1 MLSKADVNQRVL
13 FRAKPPAL
21 RRLLAG
27 LILALV
33 SATAGA
39 STNSVWA
46 VRVWQSDDGLPNNTV
61 NGLAQTSDGYIYL
74 ATLRRLARFDG
85 VSFEELPFKDFSGS
99 FNHKI
104 RALLADH
111 NGGLCLAMD
120 EGLVVLDPGSSQ
132 LLTNGLDGVLPQ
144 YVVQDG
150 EGAFWIVYNK
160 YKVCR
165 VKDGKVK
172 HFGLPDGLDNNA
184 TCTLATDKH
193 GRLWF
198 GQGHNVGTFN
208 NHRFQTLTRVPGTTT
223 RVAAARDG
231 GIWIYSNAQLL
242 KFKEGGE
249 LEDRGQLNIDP
260 PYRTPNVFLESRD
273 GAVWIGTSDH
283 GLFRYDGAGFTLVP
297 TSHSDV
303 LDFLEDRE
311 GNLWVGTDGGGLNRL
326 NPRAIELVQGDPEVP
341 FEAINSVCED
351 AQGSLWVVTQTGVL
365 ARRTASGWRNMS
377 NEKTWP
383 GGGATCVAAASD
395 GGVWIGTGRGL
406 RRWRDGTVETW
417 LPSTNGLAGR
427 VVRALL
433 VSRDGTLWI
442 GEQSPFALQCL
453 HAGEFRTI
461 ALPAET
467 NLIRGMAEDLNGNI
481 WIGTANGTVLCVSN
495 NVALDR
501 TAMTLSQP
509 KSIRCLLATSDGS
522 LWFGYAASGV
532 GRLKNGQF
540 LRVRTDEGLYDNSV
554 SEILSDDHGWLWFAA
569 DHGIF
574 KVREQDF
581 DALAEHRGSRV
592 HSVHYGR
599 EDGAPSLQADA
610 GDWPH
615 SVRSRDGRLWM
626 AMRNGLAAIN
636 PGELR
641 EDPEPPPV
649 LLKRVLVDDRTVA
662 IYSGVIPGHK
672 AADLQQ
678 PSVLKIPPGYRRLEF
693 QFAAL
698 SYRAPEN
705 VRFRYRLEGFE
716 TAWTEPG
723 GDQRVVAYSR
733 LPAGRYQFEVNA
745 CNGDGIWNES
755 GPRLAIVIIPFWW
768 QTWWFRLAVAALFAF
783 GVGIAVRYVSVRRLR
798 LRVQALERQAA
809 LDRERARIARDIH
822 DDLGASLTQM
832 TLLTGLSLRG
842 DSAPEQITEH
852 LRQLS
857 STVRQVT
864 DSLDEIVWAVNP
876 RNDTLSHMVN
886 YLGKFA
892 LGFLRTAGV
901 RCSVDLPEYLPSHPL
916 SADARHNL
924 FLVAKEALNNSVR
937 HAHATEIKL
946 AITLTDA
953 ALKITVEDNGRG
965 LDCATDEEGADG
977 LRNMRERM
985 GSIGGR
991 LDVESRPG
999 AGTRI
1004 VMQYPCLN
1012 GKMEQSEFH
1021 RE

>member
-1 MLSKADVNQRVL
+1 MLFQ
-13 FRAKPPAL
+13 AKPLAL

-27 LILALV
+27 LILASV

-46 VRVWQSDDGLPNNTV
+46 IRVWQSDDGLPNNTV

-74 ATLRRLARFDG
+74 ATQTRLARFDG
-85 VSFEELPFKDFSGS
+85 VSFEELPFRDFSGS

-104 RALLADH
+104 RTLLTDH

-120 EGLVVLDPGSSQ
+120 EGLAVLDPGNSQ
-132 LLTNGLDGVLPQ
+132 LLTNGLEGVIPQ
-144 YVVQDG
+144 YLVQDG
-150 EGAFWIVYNK
+150 AGAFWIVYNK
-160 YKVCR
+160 NKVCR
-165 VKDGKVK
+165 VKDGRVK
-172 HFGLPDGLDNNA
+172 HFGPADGLDNNA
-184 TCTLATDKH
+184 TCTLAADKQ

-198 GQGHNVGTFN
+198 GQGRNVGMFN
-208 NHRFQTLTRVPGTTT
+208 NKEFETLIRVPGTTT

-231 GIWIYSNAQLL
+231 GIWIYSNGQLL
-242 KFKEGGE
+242 KYKEGGE
-249 LEDRGQLNIDP
+249 MEDRGHLNIDP
-260 PYRTPNVFLESRD
+260 PYRTPTVFLESRD

-283 GLFRYDGAGFTLVP
+283 GLFRYDGAGFEVVP

-303 LDFLEDRE
+303 LDVLEDHE
-311 GNLWVGTDGGGLNRL
+311 GNLWIGTDGGGLNRF

-351 AQGSLWVVTQTGVL
+351 AQETLWVVTQTGVL
-365 ARRTASGWRNMS
+365 ARRTASGWRNLS
-377 NEKTWP
+377 NEKAWP

-395 GGVWIGTGRGL
+395 GGVWIGTGHGL
-406 RRWRDGTVETW
+406 RRWHEGTFETW
-417 LPSTNGLAGR
+417 LPSTHGLAGR
-427 VVRALL
+427 VIRALL
-433 VSRDGTLWI
+433 VSRNGDLWI
-442 GEQSPFALQCL
+442 GEQGPYALQCL
-453 HAGEFRTI
+453 HEGEFRTI
-461 ALPAET
+461 ALPAGA
-467 NLIRGMAEDLNGNI
+467 NLIRAMTEDLNGDI
-481 WIGTANGTVLCVSN
+481 WIGTANGMVLCVSN

-501 TAMTLSQP
+501 TAMTLSEP
-509 KSIRCLLATSDGS
+509 KSIRCLLATADGS
-522 LWFGYAASGV
+522 LWFGYAGSGV

-540 LRVRTDEGLYDNSV
+540 LRVRADEGLYDNSI
-554 SEILSDDHGWLWFAA
+554 SEILSDDHGWLWFGA

-574 KVREQDF
+574 KVRRQDF
-581 DALAEHRGSRV
+581 DALAEHPGNRI

-599 EDGAPSLQADA
+599 NDGAPSLQAEA
-610 GDWPH
+610 GDWPN
-615 SVRSRDGRLWM
+615 SLCSRDGRLWM
-626 AMRNGLAAIN
+626 AMRNGLAAVK

-641 EDPEPPPV
+641 EDSESPPV
-649 LLKRVLVDDRTVA
+649 LLKRVLMDDHTVA
-662 IYSGVIPGHK
+662 VYGGVIPVHG

-705 VRFRYRLEGFE
+705 VRFRYRLEGFDS
-716 TAWTEPG
+716 AWVEPG
-723 GDQRVVAYSR
+723 GDQRVVTYSR
-733 LPAGRYQFEVNA
+733 LPAGHYQFELKA
-745 CNGDGIWNES
+745 CNGDGVWNEV
-755 GPRLAIVIIPFWW
+755 GTRLAFVVTPFWW
-768 QTWWFRLAVAALFAF
+768 QTWWFRLTAAALFAF

-832 TLLTGLSLRG
+832 TLLTGLTLRG
-842 DSAPEQITEH
+842 DSAPEQINTH

-876 RNDTLSHMVN
+876 RNDTLPHMVN

-901 RCSVDLPEYLPSHPL
+901 RCSVDLPERPPPHPL
-916 SADARHNL
+916 SAEARHNL

-937 HAHATEIKL
+937 HAHATEIGL
-946 AITLTDA
+946 AVTLADG
-953 ALKITVEDNGRG
+953 ALKITVQDNGRG
-965 LDCATDEEGADG
+965 LDSATDEEGADG

-985 GSIGGR
+985 ESIGGR
-991 LDVESRPG
+991 FDVESRPG

-1004 VMQYPCLN
+1004 VMVYPCLN
-1012 GKMEQSEFH
+1012 GKMERSESPDP
-1021 RE
+1021 